1 MPKIEVNEN
10 LFFNL
15 LGKKY
20 DWDTF
25 EKKLTFAKAELD
37 EKPNEN
43 EPEDERTIKIELND
57 TNRPDLWAAGGLARC
72 LREHEGAKHSD
83 YSKFLSSKGNLKDS
97 GNRLAIVDSNLKNI
111 RPFMVAFVI
120 SGKLID
126 NAMLIDIMQ
135 TQEKL
140 AWNFGRKRKSLSM
153 GVYRAANLKWPV
165 HFVAD
170 DPDSV
175 SFVPL
180 QDTKK
185 QTLREIVEN
194 HPKGKE
200 YGWILKDFDKYP
212 VLHDDSGEIMS
223 MSPII
228 NSATLGQ
235 IEVGDKDLMVEL
247 TGDNME
253 NLMLAANIVA
263 CDFYDAGFE
272 ILPVKVHH
280 EYETGFGKDV
290 VIPYYFQSTTNAHL
304 SAINKKLGVDLTKA
318 EVLKA
323 LELMG
328 NKVES
333 KDIPTEKE
341 NENFVKANK
350 TDVLFTIIPAPYRN
364 DFLHEVDV
372 IEDVMIGRGLDTFE
386 PEAPNDF
393 TIGRLLPITNYS
405 RKVKNIMAG
414 LGYQEMIFNYLGSKK
429 SYIDNMGIDGKN
441 VIEIANPMSE
451 NYQFV
456 RPSIIASLF
465 EAESQSANAVYPHKI
480 FEVGKVAFIDPS
492 ENTGT
497 KTIQSLGF
505 LTASNNANFND
516 AASEVS
522 TLLYYLDHKYEVK
535 ETEDPRFILG
545 RQAGILV
552 NGKQVGIFGEIH
564 PQILENW
571 QVGVPCVAGEIN
583 LEDLMENEP
592 KEHSDLS
599 KSSQKAGS
607 SEKNQKSENQSQSQ
621 PTKSEQSVKSE
632 KSAQKTEPKNEG
644 PKLAENQVEHFN
656 KYIELKVAKV
666 VDIKCNPEGEKLYI
680 ETLDDGSGIPRTI
693 QSGLRPYLREDE
705 ILGKNVII
713 AANLAP
719 RKMRGVESRG
729 MLLAADYV
737 EDGKE
742 KVELL
747 TAPWAAPGTQVVLEG
762 CEPCEKPA
770 KIDFDKFAKVEYKIE
785 NYSAI
790 VAGKK
795 IFADGKAI
803 TTEKTKDGEI
813 S

>member
-1 MPKIEVNEN
+1 MPKIEVNEK

-83 YSKFLSSKGNLKDS
+83 YSKFLSSKGNLKDT
-97 GNRLAIVDSNLKNI
+97 GNRLAIVDAKLKNI

-120 SGKLID
+120 SGKPID

-140 AWNFGRKRKSLSM
+140 AWNFGRKRKSISM
-153 GVYRAANLKWPV
+153 GVYRAAQLKWPV

-212 VLHDDSGEIMS
+212 VLHDDSGEVMS

-290 VIPYYFQSTTNAHL
+290 VIPYYFQSTTDAHL

-386 PEAPNDF
+386 PTTPNDF

-480 FEVGKVAFIDPS
+480 FEVGKVAFIEPS

-571 QVGVPCVAGEIN
+571 QVGVPCVAGEID
-583 LEDLMENEP
+583 LEELMENEP
-592 KEHSDLS
+592 KEHSVGV
-599 KSSQKAGS
+599 QKVSG
-607 SEKNQKSENQSQSQ
+607 SEKNQKSE
-621 PTKSEQSVKSE
+621 KAEQSNQKVE
-632 KSAQKTEPKNEG
+632 KKTESKNEG

-666 VDIKCNPEGEKLYI
+666 IDIKCNPEGEKLYI

-693 QSGLRPYLREDE
+693 QSGLRPYLKEDE

-762 CEPCEKPA
+762 SETCEKPA